1 MYAAAKTNSNQAA
14 ERTWTGIREALAQKV
29 LKAAL
34 HLLISAALL
43 QVAGEYAAH
52 WPLHHSRFALFGWL
66 LGQCVP
72 CHVALQKLRHARSL
86 FPRQAVRDHH
96 WRV

>member
-14 ERTWTGIREALAQKV
+14 ERTWTAIREALAQKV

-52 WPLHHSRFALFGWL
+52 WPLHHSRSALFDWL

-72 CHVALQKLRHARSL
+72 CHAALRTLRRARFL
-86 FPRQAVRDHH
+86 FLCQAAHDRH